1 MLVGDKRG
9 WEGGWQHLPAGLAGS
24 GVGAE
29 DAVGDGGRALALRQ
43 EIGVQK
49 VRLAAD
55 LQTLARQ
62 RAQLLC
68 DAHQW
73 AHHACLPAKR
83 RLVPGWAAWAAHQ
96 IHFIASLHYKPLK
109 SKYEPHQ
116 EQRSLE
122 QLRVPCKA
130 YVHGHP
136 IRIHCVCLSCA

>member
-9 WEGGWQHLPAGLAGS
+9 WEGGWQHLSAGLAGG

-55 LQTLARQ
+55 LQALARQ

-68 DAHQW
+68 NAHQW
-73 AHHACLPAKR
+73 AHHTCLPAKR
-83 RLVPGWAAWAAHQ
+83 RLVPGWATWAAHQ
-96 IHFIASLHYKPLK
+96 IHFSASLHNKPLK
-109 SKYEPHQ
+109 SKYEPHR
-116 EQRSLE
+116 EQRHLE
-122 QLRVPCKA
+122 QAFDPAESPLQSLCTWSS
-130 YVHGHP
+130 Y
-136 IRIHCVCLSCA
+136 